1 MAGGALMCPDSRACY
16 PRPPPSTTTS
26 VSISPPKWLKGI
38 WFPPTVLA
46 GGWSDLAESITL
58 MTSYSLPSCGENVT
72 SFTSAPVTHADRM
85 IRPHQALDCLLLATR
100 NTEGCVMDVVIR
112 LAVSGE
118 SVAES
123 NRMAGELAQQIKE
136 QGIAK
141 EVKRIK
147 DEG

>member
-1 MAGGALMCPDSRACY
+1 
-16 PRPPPSTTTS
+16 
-26 VSISPPKWLKGI
+26 
-38 WFPPTVLA
+38 
-46 GGWSDLAESITL
+46 
-58 MTSYSLPSCGENVT
+58 
-72 SFTSAPVTHADRM
+72 
-85 IRPHQALDCLLLATR
+85 
-100 NTEGCVMDVVIR
+100 MDVVIR